1 VDELAGERPETRTGA
16 SLGWLVGARLLLA
29 GMSLGL
35 AATVDR
41 LEGAQGPGIWGV
53 YWTIVTAF
61 VATIVS
67 ALQMPRTR
75 NPARFATVQVAFDV
89 AIVTSLVYF
98 SGGRDSVFTFLY
110 ALVVLYGALLLDRGG
125 VAFSVG
131 LAALGYGFVLFGAD
145 LGLLPELGA
154 PRRDHPAIVL
164 GAYWGFYSGA
174 LLMLGMLANTLAAE
188 LRRTGDALDRKTSDL
203 EHLRDL
209 HRLTV
214 ESIGSGLAT
223 IDPSGC
229 ITSFNPE
236 AERIT
241 GLTAAEASGKSMEE
255 IIPGAAAVI
264 AARDGRHLRGSGP
277 GRDRIAYRNQRGE
290 DLFVGLAASRLV
302 GANAEGIGHVVIF
315 QDVTSVVSM
324 EHELRRSERLAAVGE
339 MAARMAHEIRN
350 PLASIS
356 GSVQLLQG
364 TGAAA
369 GSDPAQ
375 AKLMGI
381 VVREV
386 DRLNDLIGDFLRYSR
401 PAPLALESVRLAELV
416 REVAGIA
423 EGQTCAEIRLAL
435 SLDESVLVRAD
446 PAQLKGAIW
455 NLWNNA
461 LESMEGKG
469 ELRVRVRHGDP
480 GLSPQGERLPG
491 RNALHALPALSALSA
506 TEDRGAADARPEARG
521 VLEVEDTGPGMSAE
535 LQDRIFE
542 PFFTT
547 KQDGTGLGL
556 ATVQRIVEQHGGEIE
571 ISSEVGRGTCF
582 RVLLPLAEDSE

>member
-1 VDELAGERPETRTGA
+1 MGAQAGDRPDPRTGA
-16 SLGWLVGARLLLA
+16 GLGWLVGARLLLA

-67 ALQMPRTR
+67 ALQMRRTR

-131 LAALGYGFVLFGAD
+131 LAGFGYGFVLFGAD
-145 LGLLPELGA
+145 LGWLPELGA
-154 PRRDHPAIVL
+154 ARRQHPPIVL

-241 GLTAAEASGKSMEE
+241 GLSAAEAAGRSLEE
-255 IIPGAAAVI
+255 LMPGAAAVI
-264 AARDGRHLRGSGP
+264 AARDARDHRGSRA
-277 GRDRIAYRNQRGE
+277 GRDRIAYRSPRGQ
-290 DLFVGLAASRLV
+290 DLFVGLATSRLV
-302 GANAEGIGHVVIF
+302 GASAEGLGHVVIF

-324 EHELRRSERLAAVGE
+324 ENDLRRSERLAAVGE

-364 TGAAA
+364 SGAAA

-423 EGQTCAEIRLAL
+423 EGQTCAEIRLEL
-435 SLDESVLVRAD
+435 SLDESVRVRAD

-469 ELRVRVRHGDP
+469 ELRVRVRLCDP
-480 GLSPQGERLPG
+480 GLSSQDERLPG
-491 RNALHALPALSALSA
+491 RNALHALPA
-506 TEDRGAADARPEARG
+506 TEDRGSPDARPEARG
-521 VLEVEDTGPGMSAE
+521 VLEVEDTGSGMSAE

-556 ATVQRIVEQHGGEIE
+556 ATVQRIVEQHGGGIE
-571 ISSEVGRGTCF
+571 ISSEIGRGTCF
-582 RVLLPLAEDSE
+582 RVLLPLAALPLGEKAS

>member
-1 VDELAGERPETRTGA
+1 MGA
-16 SLGWLVGARLLLA
+16 PTSFRSESRSGGGLGWLVGARLVLA

-35 AATVDR
+35 AVTVDR

-53 YWTIVTAF
+53 YWTIVAAF

-67 ALQMPRTR
+67 ALQLARTR
-75 NPARFATVQVAFDV
+75 NPERFATLQVAFDV

-98 SGGRDSVFTFLY
+98 SGGRESVFTFLY

-125 VAFSVG
+125 ITFSVA

-145 LGLLPELGA
+145 LGWLPALGTETGH
-154 PRRDHPAIVL
+154 HPLVLL

-188 LRRTGDALDRKTSDL
+188 LRRTGAALDRKTSDL
-203 EHLRDL
+203 ERLRDL

-223 IDPSGC
+223 IDPDGC
-229 ITSFNPE
+229 VTSFNPE

-241 GLTAAEASGKSMEE
+241 GIAASAAAGHRLEDLM
-255 IIPGAAAVI
+255 PGASAVI
-264 AARDGRHLRGSGP
+264 SVRDTRDERGSKA
-277 GRDRIAYRNQRGE
+277 GRDRIAYRNERGE
-290 DLFVGLAASRLV
+290 DLFVGLATSRLV
-302 GANAEGIGHVVIF
+302 GADGEALGHVVIF
-315 QDVTSVVSM
+315 QDVTAVVSM
-324 EHELRRSERLAAVGE
+324 EQELRRSERLAAVGE

-364 TGAAA
+364 SGADS
-369 GSDPAQ
+369 GGDPAQ
-375 AKLMGI
+375 GRLMGI

-386 DRLNDLIGDFLRYSR
+386 DRLNDLISDFLRYSR
-401 PAPLALESVRLAELV
+401 PAPLALEAVCLADLV
-416 REVAGIA
+416 REIAGVA
-423 EGQTCAEIRLAL
+423 EGQAQGDVRCHLE
-435 SLDESVLVRAD
+435 LDDAVRVRAD
-446 PAQLKGAIW
+446 PAQLKAAIW
-455 NLWNNA
+455 NLWNNG
-461 LESMEGKG
+461 LEAMEGKG
-469 ELRVRVRHGDP
+469 ELRVRVTRAP
-480 GLSPQGERLPG
+480 AGLSSQDERPPG
-491 RNALHALPALSALSA
+491 RNAP
-506 TEDRGAADARPEARG
+506 EDRGPGDSRLEARG
-521 VLEVEDTGPGMSAE
+521 VLEVEDTGPGMSPE

-556 ATVQRIVEQHGGEIE
+556 ATVQRIVEQHGGGIE
-571 ISSEVGRGTCF
+571 ISSSIGRGTCF
-582 RVLLPLAEDSE
+582 RVLLPLVEERS

>member
-1 VDELAGERPETRTGA
+1 MDEPVGDRSETRTGA
-16 SLGWLVGARLLLA
+16 GLGWLVGARLLLA

-53 YWTIVTAF
+53 YWTIVAAF
-61 VATIVS
+61 VATIAS

-131 LAALGYGFVLFGAD
+131 LAAFGYGFVLFGVD
-145 LGLLPELGA
+145 LGWLPELGA

-241 GLTAAEASGKSMEE
+241 GLTAAEAAGKSIEE
-255 IIPGAAAVI
+255 LIPGAAAVI
-264 AARDGRHLRGSGP
+264 AARDGRLPRGAAA

-290 DLFVGLAASRLV
+290 DLFVGLATSRLV

-364 TGAAA
+364 SGVST

-423 EGQTCAEIRLAL
+423 EGQTCAEIRLEL
-435 SLDESVLVRAD
+435 SLDESVRVRAD

-461 LESMEGKG
+461 LESMGGKG
-469 ELRVRVRHGDP
+469 ELRVRVRYSDI
-480 GLSPQGERLPG
+480 GLPPQDEGLPG
-491 RNALHALPALSALSA
+491 RNALHALSA
-506 TEDRGAADARPEARG
+506 TEDRGAPEARLEARA
-521 VLEVEDTGPGMSAE
+521 VLEVEDTGSGMSSE

-556 ATVQRIVEQHGGEIE
+556 ATVQRIVEQHGGAIE

-582 RVLLPLAEDSE
+582 RVLLPLVEDPE

>member
-1 VDELAGERPETRTGA
+1 MDAKQSAPHESRTGA
-16 SLGWLVGARLLLA
+16 GLGWLVGARLLLA

-35 AATVDR
+35 AVTLDR
-41 LEGAQGPGIWGV
+41 IEGAQSSGIWGV
-53 YWTIVTAF
+53 YWTIVLAF

-67 ALQMPRTR
+67 ALQMARTR
-75 NPARFATVQVAFDV
+75 NPERFATVQVALDV
-89 AIVTSLVYF
+89 AIVTSLVHF

-125 VAFSVG
+125 ITFSVA
-131 LAALGYGFVLFGAD
+131 LAAIGYGFVLFGAE
-145 LGLLPELGA
+145 LGLLPFVGA
-154 PRRDHPAIVL
+154 VPRPVSMIVL

-188 LRRTGDALDRKTSDL
+188 LRRTGAALDRKTSDL
-203 EHLRDL
+203 ERLRDL
-209 HRLTV
+209 HRLIV

-223 IDPSGC
+223 IDPMGRV
-229 ITSFNPE
+229 TSFNPE

-241 GLTAAEASGKSMEE
+241 GLSAAEAAGRRLEDWM
-255 IIPGAAAVI
+255 PGASAVI
-264 AARDGRHLRGSGP
+264 AARDEWGVRGSRV
-277 GRDRIAYRNQRGE
+277 GRDRIPYRNARGE
-290 DLFVGLAASRLV
+290 DLFVGLATSRLV
-302 GANAEGIGHVVIF
+302 GERNEGLGHVVIF

-324 EHELRRSERLAAVGE
+324 ESDLRRSERLAAVGE

-356 GSVQLLQG
+356 GSVQILQSFENSSG
-364 TGAAA
+364 T
-369 GSDPAQ
+369 DPAH

-386 DRLNDLIGDFLRYSR
+386 DRLNHLIGDFLRYSR
-401 PAPLALESVRLAELV
+401 PAPLALESVRLAELI

-423 EGQTCAEIRLAL
+423 GGQAPEEIRIAYDLE
-435 SLDESVLVRAD
+435 ESVVVRAD
-446 PAQLKGAIW
+446 PAQLKAAIW

-461 LESMEGKG
+461 VESMEGKG
-469 ELRVRVRHGDP
+469 ELHLRVRRSAP
-480 GLSPQGERLPG
+480 GLPSQDEQQPD
-491 RNALHALPALSALSA
+491 RNAAQ
-506 TEDRGAADARPEARG
+506 DRWTAESHPEARG
-521 VLEVEDTGPGMSAE
+521 VLEVEDTGPGMSSE

-556 ATVQRIVEQHGGEIE
+556 ATVQRIVEQHGGGIE
-571 ISSEVGRGTCF
+571 ITSELGRGTCF
-582 RVLLPLAEDSE
+582 RVLLPLAALPVTTTPASKETA

>member
-1 VDELAGERPETRTGA
+1 MRGELLDPRAKAG
-16 SLGWLVGARLLLA
+16 LGWLVGARLLLA
-29 GMSLGL
+29 AMSLGL
-35 AATVDR
+35 AVTLDR
-41 LEGAQGPGIWGV
+41 LEGAQSSGIWGV

-67 ALQMPRTR
+67 ALQMARTR
-75 NPARFATVQVAFDV
+75 DPERFATVQVAFDV

-98 SGGRDSVFTFLY
+98 SGGRESVFTFLY
-110 ALVVLYGALLLDRGG
+110 ALVVLYGAMLLDRGG
-125 VAFSVG
+125 ITFSVA
-131 LAALGYGFVLFGAD
+131 LAALGYGFVLFGAE
-145 LGLLPELGA
+145 LGLLPVLGTVPHQA
-154 PRRDHPAIVL
+154 PAIVL

-188 LRRTGDALDRKTSDL
+188 LRRTGADLVRKTSDL
-203 EHLRDL
+203 ERLRDL

-223 IDPSGC
+223 IDPSGRV
-229 ITSFNPE
+229 TSFNPE

-241 GLTAAEASGKSMEE
+241 GLSPLEAVGRRIEDLM
-255 IIPGAAAVI
+255 PGAAAVI
-264 AARDGRHLRGSGP
+264 ASRDGWGLRGSRV
-277 GRDRIAYRNQRGE
+277 GRDRIAYRNERGE
-290 DLFVGLAASRLV
+290 ELYVGLATSRLV
-302 GANAEGIGHVVIF
+302 GERGEGLGHVVIF

-324 EHELRRSERLAAVGE
+324 EGELRRSERLAAVGE

-356 GSVQLLQG
+356 GSVQVLQSWG
-364 TGAAA
+364 TSA
-369 GSDPAQ
+369 GTDPAH

-386 DRLNDLIGDFLRYSR
+386 DRLNHLIGDFLLYSR
-401 PAPLALESVRLAELV
+401 PAPLALESIHLAELV

-423 EGQTCAEIRLAL
+423 EARAHAEIRLGL
-435 SLDESVLVRAD
+435 ELDESILVRAD
-446 PAQLKGAIW
+446 PAQLKAAIW

-461 LESMEGKG
+461 VESMEGKG
-469 ELRVRVRHGDP
+469 ELRIRVRHRNP
-480 GLSPQGERLPG
+480 GLPSQDERLPS
-491 RNALHALPALSALSA
+491 RNAAK
-506 TEDRGAADARPEARG
+506 DRGITQGRPEARA

-535 LQDRIFE
+535 LQDQIFE

-556 ATVQRIVEQHGGEIE
+556 ATVQRIVEQHGGGIE
-571 ISSEVGRGTCF
+571 ISSEIGRGTCF
-582 RVLLPLAEDSE
+582 RVVLPLGRVVS